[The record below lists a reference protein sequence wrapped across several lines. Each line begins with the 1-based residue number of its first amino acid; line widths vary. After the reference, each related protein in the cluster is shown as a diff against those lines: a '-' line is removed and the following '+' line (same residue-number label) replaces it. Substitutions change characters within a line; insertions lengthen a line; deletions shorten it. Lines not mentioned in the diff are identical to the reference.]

1 MIKPNPG
8 TSLLFMAEPNDPIQP
23 DRSQPLAAL
32 IVYALNERLVHLV
45 VFDQQG
51 NAVPKLNVQLLQE
64 QDVAPTTGV
73 CYAGWSSEAPSH
85 PAAAM
90 TARATAVHLIGAVRG
105 NVDEH
110 IAALHKLTQYIET
123 GALPPTSAATA

>member
-23 DRSQPLAAL
+23 DRTQPLAA
-32 IVYALNERLVHLV
+32 IIAYALGERCVNLT

-51 NAVPKLNVQLLQE
+51 NPHSKLNVQLLQE

-73 CYAGWSSEAPSH
+73 CYAGWSSEQPSH

-90 TARATAVHLIGAVRG
+90 TARATAVHLIGAVKG
-105 NVDEH
+105 SVDQH
-110 IAALHKLTQYIET
+110 IADLHKLTQYIEI
-123 GALPPTSAATA
+123 GALPAAPEA